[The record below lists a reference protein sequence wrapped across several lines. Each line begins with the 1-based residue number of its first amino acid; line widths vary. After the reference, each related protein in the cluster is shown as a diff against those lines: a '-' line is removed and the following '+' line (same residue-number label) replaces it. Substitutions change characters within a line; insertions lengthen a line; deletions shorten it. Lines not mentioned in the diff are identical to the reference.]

1 MKATSR
7 HVIVLVTAPNLKT
20 ARALAQAALTAR
32 LVACANLV
40 PKLES
45 HYWWRGKLEKSA
57 EVLVMMKTLKRHLP
71 ALEKVVLATHP
82 YDTPEF
88 VVLPMLGG
96 NERYL
101 AWIDSS
107 TAPRP

>member
-7 HVIVLVTAPNLKT
+7 HVLVLVTAPNLKV
-20 ARALAQAALTAR
+20 ARAVAKAALEAR

-40 PKLES
+40 PRLES
-45 HYWWRGKLEKSA
+45 HYLWKGKLEKSA
-57 EVLVMMKTLKRHLP
+57 EVLVVMKTLKARVK
-71 ALEKVVLATHP
+71 ALEQAVLSAHP

-88 VVLPMLGG
+88 VVLPLAGG

-101 AWIDSS
+101 AWIDASVAWA
-107 TAPRP
+107 T